1 MLELVAR
8 VVVVMLVA
16 PFLLIGAVGLLL
28 VVASALPRAPRR
40 VRETFRCPLTKR
52 DVTADFLVSEWA
64 QHPSQVVMCTRFP
77 DPERIT
83 CKKPCR
89 EFAEAQWGL
98 SRGVFPRWALIA
110 DGVTTWREVE
120 EKARAA

>member
-1 MLELVAR
+1 VVAI
-8 VVVVMLVA
+8 LVA
-16 PFLLIGAVGLLL
+16 PILLIGVAGIML

-40 VRETFRCPLTKR
+40 IRGTFRCPLIKR

-64 QHPSQVVMCTRFP
+64 EHPSQVMMCTRFP
-77 DPERIT
+77 DPDRVT

-89 EFAEAQWGL
+89 EFAEARWGL

-120 EKARAA
+120 ERARAA